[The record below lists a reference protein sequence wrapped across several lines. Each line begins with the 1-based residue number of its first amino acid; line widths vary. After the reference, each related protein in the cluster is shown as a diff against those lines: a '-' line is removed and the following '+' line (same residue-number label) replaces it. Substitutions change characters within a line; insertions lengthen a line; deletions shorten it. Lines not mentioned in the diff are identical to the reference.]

1 LPDSAKT
8 RAIVIGSGPNGL
20 AAAILLARAGH
31 QVTVHE
37 ASSTIGGGTRSA
49 ELTLP
54 GFLHDVCSSIHPMAV
69 NSPCFE
75 HFPLAEHGL
84 QWIDPPLACAHPLDD
99 GTAVILDRSLEVT
112 AASLGQDG
120 NAWRKLI
127 GPLIDIWP
135 RIRNDALS
143 PLLRIPRHPF
153 LMAKFGLHA
162 LRPARALAESQFRG
176 HRARALFAGMA
187 AHSVLPLEDIP
198 SAAIALVFA
207 ICAHTKGWP
216 LPLGGSQRIADA
228 LVSYL
233 QTLGGEVLPD
243 SPVTTLPDAPVVMCD
258 ITPRQLLSIAGDR
271 LPDGYRKALQR
282 YRYGP
287 GSFKVDW
294 ALDAPIP
301 WQSKDCSRAGTVHL
315 GGTLE
320 EIAAWEAKFE
330 GHPFVLITQPS
341 LFDASRAPNGKHTA
355 WGYCHVPNGSTQD
368 MTNAIESQV
377 ERFAPGFRSRILARY
392 TFSPAQLESRNANI
406 IGGDVGGGAM
416 SLRQTLIRPT
426 PSLYRTPLKGVY
438 LCSSS
443 TPPGGGVHG
452 MCGYNAVR
460 SIRD

>member
-8 RAIVIGSGPNGL
+8 RAVVIGSGPNGL

-31 QVTVHE
+31 TVTVHE
-37 ASSTIGGGTRSA
+37 ASGTIGGGTRSA

-84 QWIDPPLACAHPLDD
+84 EWIDPPLACAHPLDD
-99 GTAVILDRSLEVT
+99 GTAVILDRSLDIT
-112 AASLGQDG
+112 ATNLGQDG

-143 PLLRIPRHPF
+143 PLLRIPRHPL

-162 LRPARALAESQFRG
+162 LRPARALAEGQFRG

-207 ICAHTKGWP
+207 ICAHTRGWP

-233 QTLGGEVLPD
+233 RTLGGEVLPN

-258 ITPRQLLSIAGDR
+258 ITPRQFLSIAGER
-271 LPDGYRKALQR
+271 LPGGYRNALQR

-301 WQSKDCSRAGTVHL
+301 WQAKDCALAGTVHL

-341 LFDASRAPNGKHTA
+341 LFDPSRAPNGKHTA

-392 TFSPAQLESRNANI
+392 TSSPAQLEARNANI

-460 SIRD
+460 SMRS

>member
-1 LPDSAKT
+1 
-8 RAIVIGSGPNGL
+8 VIGSGPNGL

-31 QVTVHE
+31 TVTVHE
-37 ASSTIGGGTRSA
+37 ASGTIGGGTRSA

-84 QWIDPPLACAHPLDD
+84 EWIDPPLACAHPLDD
-99 GTAVILDRSLEVT
+99 GTAVILDRSLDIT
-112 AASLGQDG
+112 ATNLGQDG

-143 PLLRIPRHPF
+143 PLLRIPRHPL

-162 LRPARALAESQFRG
+162 LRPARALAEGQFRG

-207 ICAHTKGWP
+207 ICAHTRGWP

-233 QTLGGEVLPD
+233 RTLGAEVLPN

-258 ITPRQLLSIAGDR
+258 ITPRQFLSIAGER
-271 LPDGYRKALQR
+271 LPGGYRNALQR

-301 WQSKDCSRAGTVHL
+301 WQAKDCALAGTVHL

-341 LFDASRAPNGKHTA
+341 LFDPSRAPNGKHTA

-392 TFSPAQLESRNANI
+392 TSSPAQLEARNANI

-460 SIRD
+460 SMRS

>member
-8 RAIVIGSGPNGL
+8 RAVVIGSGPNGL

-31 QVTVHE
+31 TVTVHE
-37 ASSTIGGGTRSA
+37 ASGTIGGGTRSA

-84 QWIDPPLACAHPLDD
+84 EWIDPPLACAHPLDD
-99 GTAVILDRSLEVT
+99 GTAVILDRSLDIT
-112 AASLGQDG
+112 ATNLGQDG

-143 PLLRIPRHPF
+143 PLLRIPRHPL

-162 LRPARALAESQFRG
+162 LRPARALAEGQFRG

-207 ICAHTKGWP
+207 ICAHTRGWP
-216 LPLGGSQRIADA
+216 LPLGGCQRIADEI
-228 LVSYL
+228 VSYL
-233 QTLGGEVLPD
+233 RTLGAEVLPN

-258 ITPRQLLSIAGDR
+258 ITPRQFLSIAGER
-271 LPDGYRKALQR
+271 LPGGYRNALQR

-301 WQSKDCSRAGTVHL
+301 WQAKDCALAGTVHL

-341 LFDASRAPNGKHTA
+341 LFDPSRAPNGKHTA

-392 TFSPAQLESRNANI
+392 TSSPAQLEARNANI

-460 SIRD
+460 SMRS

>member
-1 LPDSAKT
+1 M
-8 RAIVIGSGPNGL
+8 IGSGPNGL

-31 QVTVHE
+31 TVTVHE
-37 ASSTIGGGTRSA
+37 ASGTIGGGTRSA

-84 QWIDPPLACAHPLDD
+84 EWIDPPLACAHPLDD
-99 GTAVILDRSLEVT
+99 GTAVILDRSLDIT
-112 AASLGQDG
+112 ATNLGQDG

-143 PLLRIPRHPF
+143 PLLRIPRHPL

-162 LRPARALAESQFRG
+162 LRPARALAEGQFRG

-207 ICAHTKGWP
+207 ICAHTRGWP

-233 QTLGGEVLPD
+233 RTLGAEVLPN

-258 ITPRQLLSIAGDR
+258 ITPRQFLSIAGER
-271 LPDGYRKALQR
+271 LPGGYRNALQR

-301 WQSKDCSRAGTVHL
+301 WQAKDCALAGTVHL

-341 LFDASRAPNGKHTA
+341 LFDPSRAPNGKHTA

-392 TFSPAQLESRNANI
+392 TSSPAQLEARNANI

-460 SIRD
+460 SMRS

>member
-1 LPDSAKT
+1 MPDSAKT
-8 RAIVIGSGPNGL
+8 RAAVIGSGPNGL

-31 QVTVHE
+31 AVTVHE

-75 HFPLAEHGL
+75 HFPLAQHGL
-84 QWIDPPLACAHPLDD
+84 EWIDPPLACAHPLDD
-99 GTAVILDRSLEVT
+99 GTAVLLDRSLDVT
-112 AASLGQDG
+112 AANLGQDA
-120 NAWRKLI
+120 NAWRGLI
-127 GPLIDIWP
+127 GPLIDLWP
-135 RIRNDALS
+135 HIRNDALG
-143 PLLRIPRHPF
+143 PQLRIPRHPF
-153 LMAKFGLHA
+153 LMAKFGLLA
-162 LRPARALAESQFRG
+162 LRSARALAESRFSG

-207 ICAHTKGWP
+207 ICAHTRGWP
-216 LPLGGSQRIADA
+216 LPRGGSQRIADA

-233 QTLGGEVLPD
+233 RTLGGEVLPN
-243 SPVTTLPDAPVVMCD
+243 SPVTTLPDAAVVMCD
-258 ITPRQLLSIAGDR
+258 ITPRQFLAIAGDR
-271 LPDGYRKALQR
+271 LPAGYRNALQR

-287 GSFKVDW
+287 GAFKVDW

-301 WQSKDCSRAGTVHL
+301 WQARDCARAGTVHL

-330 GHPFVLITQPS
+330 GHPFVLVTQPS
-341 LFDASRAPNGKHTA
+341 LFDASRAPDGKHTA
-355 WGYCHVPNGSTQD
+355 WGYSHVPNGSTQD

-377 ERFAPGFRSRILARY
+377 ERFAPGFRSRILARH
-392 TFSPAQLESRNANI
+392 TSSPAQLEARNANI
-406 IGGDVGGGAM
+406 IGGDLGGGAM

-460 SIRD
+460 SLRR